1 MSALDRDPNGVL
13 VSMKENCSYV
23 DGIHVVYKASTHG
36 RRYLDKDA
44 HLKQPGVAKR
54 VIELLSQGIIPGA
67 VIIAPETSAET
78 NLGQEVA
85 RLIGA
90 DCIPTK
96 KVADKHTFNPE
107 HLRGLH
113 GRHPRILIDD
123 ILNNGATLEQIQE
136 ALGGFGLTIDQFRV
150 MVDRNPEKSSQL
162 GVPVSALATVQMDQ
176 WNESDVPDDL
186 KQQSITTKLGKAR
199 NWILKDGNQPN
210 GQFLLERLHKE
221 RFGFHLDDG
230 MKVGG
235 SEEESLILIPR

>member
-1 MSALDRDPNGVL
+1 
-13 VSMKENCSYV
+13 MKENCSYV

-107 HLRGLH
+107 HLR
-113 GRHPRILIDD
+113 
-123 ILNNGATLEQIQE
+123 
-136 ALGGFGLTIDQFRV
+136 
-150 MVDRNPEKSSQL
+150 
-162 GVPVSALATVQMDQ
+162 
-176 WNESDVPDDL
+176 
-186 KQQSITTKLGKAR
+186 
-199 NWILKDGNQPN
+199 
-210 GQFLLERLHKE
+210 
-221 RFGFHLDDG
+221 
-230 MKVGG
+230 
-235 SEEESLILIPR
+235 